1 MFYSLTGNTCYYEM
15 ANEHVNSGTEKEQL
29 NNYEQE
35 GEKPK
40 KNISVGSEYR
50 QC

>member
-1 MFYSLTGNTCYYEM
+1 MNIPKCSTNSLTGNTCYYEM

-35 GEKPK
+35 VEKP
-40 KNISVGSEYR
+40 
-50 QC
+50 